1 MKKIL
6 LLLFVFSL
14 SVVSAS
20 AQFEEGKKYVGASLS
35 GLDMNYSGNGKFSL
49 GVEGK
54 AGYFFSDNLM
64 LLGEAGYDHQG
75 NRDNGDAVH
84 VGVGARYYI
93 TQNGIFLGANCKLM
107 HFDHNLTIVSP
118 SSRRSIISRV
128 SRTILIFPRSALRWD
143 LAFIFDAAISFSI
156 ITACG

>member
-20 AQFEEGKKYVGASLS
+20 AQFEEGKKYAGASLS

-54 AGYFFSDNLM
+54 AGYFFGDNLM
-64 LLGEAGYDHQG
+64 LLGEVGYDHQG
-75 NRDNGDAVH
+75 NRDNGDAIH
-84 VGVGARYYI
+84 VGVGGRYYI

-107 HFDHNLTIVSP
+107 HFDQP
-118 SSRRSIISRV
+118 
-128 SRTILIFPRSALRWD
+128 
-143 LAFIFDAAISFSI
+143 
-156 ITACG
+156 